1 MEIDKMKIAKSF
13 LLASVAGLAV
23 SATAEAADLPVKAG
37 AAEYVKVCS
46 LYGVGFYYIPG
57 TDTCIRIGGQLR
69 AEYAFFAG
77 GSNIQN
83 WGSNQAFQN
92 RAADYYYDRGRAYLN
107 MDVRQQTDYGVLRSY
122 AVVKWELAT
131 QTGSAAPVQTLG
143 IDVGFIQWGGFII
156 GRIPDSYFSMPWN
169 NASYFGTSVN
179 LGTSD
184 WTVGRFATAYTYQFG
199 KGVSASLSLEE
210 AKPYLNLGSDRAIFN
225 GGFNVG
231 SINTAGAAVTAANI
245 VASNAALG
253 LTAAANGLG
262 TPGALTNSGGGQRAP
277 DIIGQLRVEQWWG
290 TFQVAGAAHLNHAL
304 YYGTVETTG
313 NPADKWGGAG
323 TAGIKVYVPT
333 GSGDFVAL
341 GGSYAIGA
349 SAYSYNE
356 GNGGLTGSPAMFAF
370 GSAPAGA
377 YQTLDFGYLYDAV
390 YAAGT
395 DLKLTTTYGGNI
407 AYWHNWNPQ
416 WASSLNAG
424 YVRWHYSEAANG
436 VLCNSMMGGTGGPTE
451 ASRLGGGFCNN
462 DYQIWTVG
470 SRTVWTPVKDFIIG
484 AEVLASFHH
493 SWNNGQTYTGTTA
506 DAFKPAAT
514 YWLKD
519 NAFVSGYLTVRRYF

>member
-1 MEIDKMKIAKSF
+1 MKAAATF
-13 LLASVAGLAV
+13 LLASATGLAV
-23 SATAEAADLPVKAG
+23 SATAGAADLPAKAK

-57 TDTCIRIGGQLR
+57 TDTCIRIGGQVR

-83 WGSNQAFQN
+83 WGSNQAFQD
-92 RAADYYYDRGRAYLN
+92 RASDYYFNRGRAYLN
-107 MDVRQQTDYGVLRSY
+107 LDVRQQTEYGLLRSY
-122 AVVKWELAT
+122 AVVKWEHAT
-131 QTGSAAPVQTLG
+131 PTGNGAPVQTLG
-143 IDVGFIQWGGFII
+143 IDIGFIQWAGFII
-156 GRIPDSYFSMPWN
+156 GRVPDSYFSMPWN
-169 NASYFGTSVN
+169 NASYFGASVN

-184 WTVGRFATAYTYQFG
+184 WTNGRFAAAYTYQFRNG
-199 KGVSASLSLEE
+199 TSGVSVSLSLEE
-210 AKPYLNLGSDRAIFN
+210 SKPYTSLGSDRAIFN
-225 GGFNVG
+225 GGFTVG
-231 SINTAGAAVTAANI
+231 SINTAGVAVTAANI
-245 VASNAALG
+245 AASNAVLG

-262 TPGALTNSGGGQRAP
+262 NPGALTNSGGGQRAP
-277 DIIGQLRVEQWWG
+277 DVIGQFRVEQWWG
-290 TFQVAGAAHLNHAL
+290 TFQVAGAAHVNHAL

-323 TAGIKVYVPT
+323 TAGIKIYVPT

-341 GGSYAIGA
+341 GGTYAVGA

-356 GNGGLTGSPAMFAF
+356 GNGGLTGSTAMFAF
-370 GSAPAGA
+370 GSAPAGT

-395 DLKLTTTYGGNI
+395 SLKLTTTYGGNI
-407 AYWHNWNPQ
+407 AFWHNWNPQ

-424 YVRWHYSEAANG
+424 YVRWHYGSAANAI
-436 VLCNSMMGGTGGPTE
+436 LCNSMMGGTGAVTE
-451 ASRLGGGFCNN
+451 AARLGAGLCNN
-462 DYQIWTVG
+462 DYQVWTLG
-470 SRTVWTPVKDFIIG
+470 SRTVWTPVKDFVIG

-519 NAFVSGYLTVRRYF
+519 NAFVSGYLTVRRFF